1 MECICDLL
9 LIVYVFIRLKIKYF
23 ITISYVDSNKWHNVM
38 KYIVFVCKFEK
49 SLSGGT
55 DIRIHSNTT
64 LLKLI
69 IYFIWS
75 SLKYICVKII
85 WNRKVFETYKIMN
98 KSCSSIGLYVF
109 RSRMW
114 VLFMEGEK
122 GAPPPT
128 LKSKYPKWV
137 LVPGLYFNSIRCLV
151 LNLLVLNLGELV
163 MRTGKIVC

>member
-1 MECICDLL
+1 MWWNILYL
-9 LIVYVFIRLKIKYF
+9 YASLKSRYLGEQILEH
-23 ITISYVDSNKWHNVM
+23 ISFKHNS
-38 KYIVFVCKFEK
+38 FEV
-49 SLSGGT
+49 
-55 DIRIHSNTT
+55 
-64 LLKLI
+64 LKLI

-75 SLKYICVKII
+75 SLQVCVKII

-109 RSRMW
+109 RTRMW

-128 LKSKYPKWV
+128 LNSKYPKWV
-137 LVPGLYFNSIRCLV
+137 LVPGLYFNSIRRLI